1 MNRPTTYRQT
11 WETYTR
17 SWSEVD
23 SAQRRRLLEQ
33 AVNPQCVYTDPHIEA
48 QGHTALSDYMSEFQ
62 KNFRDSAFV
71 VTDYSEH
78 HRQSLAAW
86 NLVDGRGAVL
96 AHGTSFAAYDDNGL
110 LLKMSGFFPPFAPA
124 SA

>member
-1 MNRPTTYRQT
+1 MNPPTTHRHT
-11 WETYTR
+11 WNTYTR

-23 SAQRRRLLEQ
+23 PAKRRRLLEQ
-33 AVNPQCVYTDPHIEA
+33 AVHPQCVYADPHVQVE
-48 QGHTALSDYMSEFQ
+48 GHLALSEYMSEFQ

-78 HRQSLAAW
+78 HGQSLAAW
-86 NLVDGRGAVL
+86 NLVDGSGAVL
-96 AHGTSFAAYDDNGL
+96 ARGTSFAAYDDIGL
-110 LLKMSGFFPPFAPA
+110 LRKMSGFFAPFAPA